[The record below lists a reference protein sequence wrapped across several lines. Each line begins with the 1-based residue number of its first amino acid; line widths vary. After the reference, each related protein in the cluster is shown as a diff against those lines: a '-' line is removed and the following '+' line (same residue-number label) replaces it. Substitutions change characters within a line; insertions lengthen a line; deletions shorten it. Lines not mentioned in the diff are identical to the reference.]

1 MKKIEIGFL
10 NNGDAMM
17 KLTYDSI
24 EFVHNYDDMEQMARD
39 YKEFIANPDSLDYWE
54 GNEPEM
60 WEDIYN
66 NIAYTSYNSEID
78 DISELNSD
86 WGWNVEEFLKY
97 INA

>member
-10 NNGDAMM
+10 NNGVAMM

-39 YKEFIANPDSLDYWE
+39 YKEFIANSDTLDCWE
-54 GNEPEM
+54 GNEPEI

-66 NIAYTSYNSEID
+66 NIAYTSYNSETD